1 MILRKSYRD
10 GGVKTIQAE
19 RETERER
26 ERERER
32 ETESERENSRF
43 NDRAVETE
51 KVIESERDS

>member
-19 RETERER
+19 RET
-26 ERERER
+26 

-51 KVIESERDS
+51 KVIESDRDS